1 MEKYDVVGLGN
12 AIVDILAYTEE
23 SFLDTNQ
30 LPKGGMTLIEADHAS
45 QLYKLMGTATECSGG
60 SAANTL
66 AGIAS
71 LGGKAAF
78 IGKVAQDQ
86 MGKIFRHDMNSVG
99 VSFTTPPLLGHAAT
113 AQCLVFVTHDE
124 ETKHAERTMAT
135 YLGACKHISPIDIDE
150 ELIQSSKITYLEG
163 YLWDE
168 PPAKRA
174 IEKAIEVAHDASKK
188 VAFTLSDAF
197 CVERHRAEFWQMIN
211 RRKIDIL
218 FANEREACALAE
230 VENIEAATKKLQGK
244 CEIIA
249 ITRSEKGSVVLTKDE
264 VITVPAAPVAEVFD
278 VTGAGDLYAAGFLYG
293 YTHDMPLD
301 KCAQLGSLSAGEII
315 KYLGARPMS
324 KLAPLVEKLAAHTH
338 SH

>member
-1 MEKYDVVGLGN
+1 MEQFDVVGLGN

-23 SFLDTNQ
+23 SFLEANQ
-30 LPKGGMTLIEADHAS
+30 LPKGGMTLIDAPQAAE
-45 QLYKLMGTATECSGG
+45 LYKAMGAATECSGG

-86 MGKIFRHDMNSVG
+86 MGKIFRHDMNATG
-99 VSFTTPPLLGHAAT
+99 VHFTTPPLLGTVST
-113 AQCLVFVTHDE
+113 AQCLVMVTQDSR
-124 ETKHAERTMAT
+124 TKSTERTMAT
-135 YLGACKHISPIDIDE
+135 YLGACKHISPIDIDAA
-150 ELIQSSKITYLEG
+150 LIEASKVTYLEG

-168 PPAKRA
+168 QPAKRA
-174 IEKAIEVAHDASKK
+174 IEKAIKVAHAAKKK

-197 CVERHRAEFWQMIN
+197 CVERHRAEFWEMIN
-211 RRKIDIL
+211 TKQIDIL

-230 VENIEAATKKLQGK
+230 TTDLNIAITKLQGT
-244 CEIIA
+244 CDIIA
-249 ITRSEKGSVVLTKDE
+249 ITRSEKGAIILTKNDA
-264 VITVPAAPVAEVFD
+264 VTLPAVPVEEVFD

-293 YTHDMPLD
+293 YTHDMPIE
-301 KCAQLGSLSAGEII
+301 KCGMLGSYAAGEVI

-324 KLAPLVEKLAAHTH
+324 KLAPLVSKLSA
-338 SH
+338 

>member
-1 MEKYDVVGLGN
+1 MEQYDVVGLGN
-12 AIVDILAYTEE
+12 AIVDILAYAEE
-23 SFLDTNQ
+23 SFLTAQD
-30 LPKGGMTLIEADHAS
+30 LPKGGMTLIDAERVGG
-45 QLYKLMGTATECSGG
+45 LYKLMGAATECSGG

-86 MGKIFRHDMNSVG
+86 MGKIFRHDMSATG
-99 VSFTTPPLLGHAAT
+99 VHFTTPPLMGNVST
-113 AQCLVFVTHDE
+113 AQCLVLVTHDQN
-124 ETKHAERTMAT
+124 TKQAERTMAT
-135 YLGACKHISPIDIDE
+135 YLGACKHISPIDIDVS
-150 ELIQSSKITYLEG
+150 LIEASKITYLEG

-174 IEKAIEVAHDASKK
+174 IEKAIEVAHAAKKK

-197 CVERHRAEFWQMIN
+197 CVERHRDEFLKMIA
-211 RRKIDIL
+211 RKQIDIL
-218 FANEREACALAE
+218 FANEREICALAE
-230 VENIEAATKKLQGK
+230 VEDMNLAITKMQGA

-249 ITRSEKGSVVLTKDE
+249 ITRSEKGSVLLTKDDA
-264 VITVPAAPVAEVFD
+264 ITVPATPVAEVFD

-293 YTHDMPLD
+293 YTHGFSLE
-301 KCAQLGSLSAGEII
+301 KCGALGSIAAGEVI

-324 KLAPLVEKLAAHTH
+324 KLAPLVATLAA
-338 SH
+338 

>member
-1 MEKYDVVGLGN
+1 MQQQYDVVGLGN

-23 SFLDTNQ
+23 NFLQQEQ
-30 LPKGGMTLIEADHAS
+30 LPKGAMTLIEAPRAAA
-45 QLYKLMGTATECSGG
+45 LYKAMGAATECSGG

-86 MGKIFRHDMNSVG
+86 MGKIFRHDMNAVG
-99 VSFTTPPLLGHAAT
+99 VDFSTPPLLGHAAT

-124 ETKHAERTMAT
+124 GTRKAERTMAT
-135 YLGACKHISPIDIDE
+135 YLGACKHISPIDVDE
-150 ELIQSSKITYLEG
+150 AMIQAGQITYLEG

-174 IEKAIEVAHDASKK
+174 IEKAIEVAHEAGRK

-197 CVERHRAEFWQMIN
+197 CVERHRAEFLEMIK
-211 RRKIDIL
+211 RKQIDIL
-218 FANEREACALAE
+218 FSNEHEICALAE
-230 VENIEAATKKLQGK
+230 VQDVNLAVTKMQGA

-249 ITRSEKGSVVLTKDE
+249 ITRSEKGSLVLTPNDALT
-264 VITVPAAPVAEVFD
+264 IPASPVSEVFD

-293 YTHDMPLD
+293 ITHGLGLE
-301 KCAQLGSLSAGEII
+301 KAGKLGSLAASEII
-315 KYLGARPMS
+315 KYLGARPMA
-324 KLAPLVEKLAAHTH
+324 KLAPLVEKL
-338 SH
+338 

>member
-1 MEKYDVVGLGN
+1 MEQYDVVGLGN

-23 SFLDTNQ
+23 SFLDTHQ
-30 LPKGGMTLIEADHAS
+30 LPKGGMTLIDAARAE

-86 MGKIFRHDMNSVG
+86 MGKIFRHDMNAVG
-99 VSFTTPPLLGHAAT
+99 VHFTTPPLMGAVST
-113 AQCLVFVTHDE
+113 AQCLVFATHDKH
-124 ETKHAERTMAT
+124 TKHPERTMAT
-135 YLGACKHISPIDIDE
+135 YLGACKHISPVDIDE
-150 ELIQSSKITYLEG
+150 GLIKASKITYLEG

-168 PPAKRA
+168 APAKRA
-174 IEKAIEVAHDASKK
+174 IEKAIEIAHDAGKK

-197 CVERHRAEFWQMIN
+197 CVERHRAEFLSLIK
-211 RRKIDIL
+211 RKQIDIL
-218 FANEREACALAE
+218 FSNEREACALAE
-230 VENIEAATKKLQGK
+230 VENTEAAIKKLQGM

-249 ITRSEKGSVVLTKDE
+249 ITRSEKGSVILTKDN
-264 VITVPAAPVAEVFD
+264 VIAVPASPVAEVFD

-293 YTHDMPLD
+293 YTHNMPLD
-301 KCAQLGSLSAGEII
+301 KCGQLGSLSAGEII

-324 KLAPLVEKLAAHTH
+324 KLAPLVEKLAA
-338 SH
+338 

>member
-1 MEKYDVVGLGN
+1 MTKYDVVGLGN

-23 SFLDTNQ
+23 SFLDTHQ
-30 LPKGGMTLIEADHAS
+30 LPKGGMTLIEADRAAD
-45 QLYKLMGTATECSGG
+45 LYKHMGAATECSGG

-86 MGKIFRHDMNSVG
+86 MGKIFRHDMNAVG
-99 VSFTTPPLLGHAAT
+99 VDFTTPPLMGTVST
-113 AQCLVFVTHDE
+113 AQCLVFATHDK

-150 ELIQSSKITYLEG
+150 SLIKESKITYLEG

-174 IEKAIEVAHDASKK
+174 IEKAIEIAHDAGKK

-197 CVERHRAEFWQMIN
+197 CVERHRAEFLNMIN
-211 RRKIDIL
+211 NKKIDIL
-218 FANEREACALAE
+218 FANEREACALTE
-230 VENIEAATKKLQGK
+230 VKNFEQAIKKLQGK

-249 ITRSEKGSVVLTKDE
+249 VTRSEKGSVILTKNE
-264 VITVPAAPVAEVFD
+264 AITVPAAPVSEVFD

-293 YTHDMPLD
+293 YTHNMPLD
-301 KCAQLGSLSAGEII
+301 KCGKLGSLSAAEII

-324 KLAPLVEKLAAHTH
+324 KLSPLVEKLAA
-338 SH
+338 